1 MSDKYDV
8 LVIGGGPAGYVAAIR
23 AAQLG
28 MQVACIDKWL
38 DPDDKPSLGG
48 TCLNVG
54 CIPSKA
60 LLESSE
66 IFHRAQHEYAEH
78 GVEIGDLGI
87 DVPRMQKRKA
97 KITGELTGGIA
108 SLFKANGIE
117 WLQGHGQV
125 QDSGKVAFKPHKG
138 GKKQTLEADN
148 IVIASGSE
156 PVALDIAPF
165 DGEYIVDSSGALA
178 FDEVP
183 GRLGIIGAGY
193 IGVELGSVWSRL
205 GSETVLLEAVED
217 FLPIADRQIAREA
230 LKQFR
235 KQDLDIRLGAR
246 VLSAKTKGR
255 GKNKTV
261 VVEYEEGQ
269 DKQTAEFDRLI
280 VAVGRRP
287 CTDGLLASG
296 ARVELDDKGFISVND
311 AFRTSLPGVYAIGDV
326 IGGPML
332 AHKGM
337 EEGSV
342 LAEIL
347 AGQKPHINYL
357 TVPSVVYTAPEIAW
371 VGKTE
376 EQVKSEGTPYRTGT
390 IPFAANGRAKALG
403 QQAGMVKLI
412 AHEETDEILGA
423 HMLGPFVSELIQEM
437 VVAMEFR
444 ASSEDIARIIH
455 GHPTLSET
463 VHEAALAVDERPIHV
478 AMRRRRKAKS

>member
-28 MQVACIDKWL
+28 MQVGCIDRWL
-38 DPDDKPSLGG
+38 DPEDKPSLGG

-78 GVEIGDLGI
+78 GVSIDGLGF
-87 DVPRMQKRKA
+87 DVGRMQQRKG
-97 KITGELTGGIA
+97 KITAELTGGVA
-108 SLFKANGIE
+108 SLFKSNGVE
-117 WLQGHGQV
+117 WLQGSGQI
-125 QDSGKVAFKPHKG
+125 QDSGKVAFKPHD
-138 GKKQTLEADN
+138 GKKQTLTADN
-148 IVIASGSE
+148 IIIASGSE

-178 FDEVP
+178 FDHVP
-183 GRLGIIGAGY
+183 ERLGIIGAGY

-217 FLPIADRQIAREA
+217 FLPIADKQIAREA
-230 LKQFR
+230 LKLFR

-246 VLSAKTKGR
+246 VLGAKVKGR
-255 GKNKTV
+255 GKSKTV
-261 VVEYEEGQ
+261 TVEYEEGD
-269 DKQTAEFDRLI
+269 DKKTAEFDRLI

-287 CTDGLLASG
+287 CTDGLFARG
-296 ARVELDDKGFISVND
+296 ARIELDDKGFVSVNES
-311 AFRTSLPGVYAIGDV
+311 FRTSLPGVYAVGDV

-337 EEGSV
+337 EEGSA

-347 AGQKPHINYL
+347 AGQKPHLNYL

-371 VGKTE
+371 VGRTE
-376 EQVKSEGTPYRTGT
+376 EQVKAAGIPYRTGMV
-390 IPFAANGRAKALG
+390 PFAANGRAKALG

-412 AHEETDEILGA
+412 AHEETDELLGA

-444 ASSEDIARIIH
+444 AASEDIARTIH

-463 VHEAALAVDERPIHV
+463 VHEAALAVDNRPIHV
-478 AMRRRRKAKS
+478 APRRRRKS